1 MGTLKKRTSHQ
12 YEEMGRLTQG
22 LLHNINNSLGSIIG
36 FSEFLTEDLEANTAP
51 HTFAENIKSASEH
64 IKDLIRQMWTLN
76 AISEISYDDASDQVD
91 MSEIIETQLLQISET
106 LFKNMQINM
115 EFDIADS
122 VSDTKVIGFH
132 GYLTQMFL
140 ELISNAIEA
149 FEEQS
154 DSHKPKII
162 SVTLSKPEQA
172 SEYLRM
178 TVTDTGDGMEPEVLE
193 QCRTPFFSHRD
204 ASEHH
209 GLGLTIVET
218 ILKSSRG
225 NMDISSEPGVGTTIS
240 INLRQN
246 VS

>member
-36 FSEFLTEDLEANTAP
+36 FSEFLAEDLDKNSP
-51 HTFAENIKSASEH
+51 HHVFAENIKSASEH

-76 AISEISYDDASDQVD
+76 AISEMSYNEVTDQVD
-91 MSEIIETQLLQISET
+91 ISEIIETQLLAMSEP
-106 LFKNMQINM
+106 LFKNMKISV
-115 EFDIADS
+115 EFDIEDS
-122 VSDTKVIGFH
+122 VTDTKIIGFH

-140 ELISNAIEA
+140 ELVSNAIES
-149 FEEQS
+149 FEEQT
-154 DSHKPKII
+154 DTHKPKMI
-162 SVTLSKPEQA
+162 SVTLSKPQHA
-172 SEYLRM
+172 PEYLCM
-178 TVTDTGDGMEPEVLE
+178 KISDTGDGMEPEILE
-193 QCRTPFFSHRD
+193 QCRSPFFSHRD

-209 GLGLTIVET
+209 GLGLTIVDS
-218 ILKSSRG
+218 ILKSSG
-225 NMDISSEPGVGTTIS
+225 GVMDISSEAGIGSTIS